1 MSKRTW
7 MAGKPKK
14 KPGLNLGT
22 VSDDLLQ
29 AVVALY
35 AGTDAN
41 EKHCSLSTMV
51 AELSE
56 LGYSGLNPIKV
67 RKLLITAGV
76 YESEIASQVLSL
88 HTAGKSVDE
97 IGKLLQLSRASV
109 HSYLPYEKIIY
120 KLDQVPGGDISVG
133 AERQRLYKARQ
144 QAVKQI
150 KKNPG
155 EDELWNAVVL
165 FAGYPF
171 KTSKN
176 LEFTY
181 TVKKKHN
188 GELGNELVI
197 TRKEKTITKATVLMA
212 YQKAMELG
220 GEVTGPKKL
229 GTFGASYLYAM
240 FVRFG
245 VIHSTVLR

>member
-7 MAGKPKK
+7 VAGKPKK
-14 KPGLNLGT
+14 KPGLNLNA
-22 VSDDLLQ
+22 VSDDLLK
-29 AVVALY
+29 AVSVLY
-35 AGTDAN
+35 ADTDAN
-41 EKHCSLSTMV
+41 GKHCSLKTMV
-51 AELSE
+51 TELCE

-76 YESEIASQVLSL
+76 YESEIANQVLEL
-88 HTAGKSVDE
+88 HAAGKSVDE
-97 IGKLLQLSRASV
+97 IGVHLQLSRASV

-133 AERQRLYKARQ
+133 AERQRLYKERQ
-144 QAVKQI
+144 QTVKQLQ
-150 KKNPG
+150 KHPG
-155 EDELWNAVVL
+155 EDALWKAIVL

-171 KTSKN
+171 KTSKG

-188 GELGNELVI
+188 GEPGNELVI

-212 YQKAMELG
+212 YQKALALG
-220 GEVTGPKKL
+220 SVVSGPKQL
-229 GTFGASYLYAM
+229 GTFGASYLYPV

-245 VIHSTVLR
+245 VVQKAEK